1 VVSTNTEGETTKTTE
16 CLHTCDQAPSVVK
29 IVVNQEEKPEDDGKT
44 WIEDIV
50 FEMKWRKLRRRRPQ
64 GK

>member
-1 VVSTNTEGETTKTTE
+1 
-16 CLHTCDQAPSVVK
+16 LHTCDQAPSVVK